1 MAGSTELLIVGQVA
15 LAAALGAALGLE
27 RELGAQA
34 AGLRTHMLV
43 SLGAALFTI
52 AGDLDAFGSDPARV
66 AAQVVTG
73 IGFLGGGAIFKEG
86 VNVRGLT
93 TAGSLWVTAAI
104 GLAVGLRAWLAAIA
118 TTVLAVMVLWLFE
131 LVKRHVLPGRD
142 AVVLTVTLEPGA
154 ALDTVETAALGQLPG
169 ALVQAVTYAEQEQK
183 VVLSAQAT
191 AGTSLPGMAESLR
204 GIPGVAGVAVSR

>member
-1 MAGSTELLIVGQVA
+1 MGQVA

-52 AGDLDAFGSDPARV
+52 AGNLNAFGSDPARV

-104 GLAVGLRAWLAAIA
+104 GLAVGMRAWLAAIV
-118 TTVLAVMVLWLFE
+118 TTVLALMVLWLFE
-131 LVKRHVLPGRD
+131 LFKRYMLPGRE
-142 AVVLTVTLEPGA
+142 AVVLSVTLDPGA
-154 ALDTVETAALGQLPG
+154 ALDEVEAAALGHLPG
-169 ALVQAVTYAEQEQK
+169 ATVQAVTYAEHEQK
-183 VVLSAQAT
+183 LVLGAQAS
-191 AGTSLPGMAESLR
+191 ADTSLPGMAESLR
-204 GIPGVAGVAVSR
+204 RIPGVAGVAVSR

>member
-1 MAGSTELLIVGQVA
+1 MDWVIVGQMA
-15 LAAALGAALGLE
+15 TAGALGAALGLE

-52 AGDLDAFGSDPARV
+52 AGDIGMFGSDPARV

-104 GLAVGLRAWLAAIA
+104 GLAVGLRAWLAAIV
-118 TTVLAVMVLWLFE
+118 TTVLALLVLWLFE
-131 LVKRHVLPGRD
+131 LFKKYLLPDRD
-142 AVVLTVTLEPGA
+142 AVVLTLTLEPDA
-154 ALDTVETAALGQLPG
+154 SLDTVESAALREVPN
-169 ALVQAVTYAEQEQK
+169 AMVKEVAYAEHEQRI
-183 VVLSAQAT
+183 VIAAQAS
-191 AGTSLPGMAESLR
+191 ADTSLPALAEALR
-204 GIPGVAGVAVSR
+204 GLPGVAGVAVSR